1 MLQGVADLR
10 EASTCSDCKLEH
22 YLTHLIQTSQHHD
35 ETGRKKDNIILVLQ
49 IGANCEK
56 LRIEVIWQLESF
68 SIPFRKYASKLSK

>member
-35 ETGRKKDNIILVLQ
+35 ETGRKKDSIILVLQ
-49 IGANCEK
+49 MK
-56 LRIEVIWQLESF
+56 
-68 SIPFRKYASKLSK
+68 